1 MIRDPSDGSVR
12 EVPEP
17 DGVTDLKAKYG
28 PNYGL
33 KVDEKPKKPPQPAP
47 TVDELIQ
54 FYRTNPERV
63 ARLMGETG
71 E

>member
-12 EVPEP
+12 API
-17 DGVTDLKAKYG
+17 VTDLKAKYG

-33 KVDEKPKKPPQPAP
+33 KIEERPKKAPLPAP
-47 TVDELIQ
+47 TIEQLIQ
-54 FYRTNPERV
+54 FYRTNPERI